1 MAEHHNFPPEPE
13 PRRRTP
19 AGRAIAAILV
29 AFLVG
34 SLFNAD
40 RMDHTARTQPFGW
53 QRTWAMRVTGP
64 IKGLGDLTRLSS
76 TRESLAEAT
85 GHETQGGSADTGSVL
100 TVPASAPEATT
111 TTTAPPVYRTPTA
124 ADPVRILVVGDSL
137 MGWIGPGLDEGLD
150 DDLVDITEDW
160 KAATGLA
167 RPDSFDWPARVV
179 EDMAEHDPEVVV
191 IGFGGNDAQPMR
203 TPNGNV
209 RLGTPEW
216 AAEYQRRV
224 AQILQEVDAPN
235 RTVYWIGLPVT
246 TAGDIEDAAPAMREA
261 VMNETDARP
270 WAHFVDSRDTL
281 SPDGTYTAYLPDGNG
296 GEVKVRENDG
306 VHPNIAGARRIA
318 APLIPEIVEERHLA

>member
-1 MAEHHNFPPEPE
+1 MAEHHNFSPEPE

-19 AGRAIAAILV
+19 AGRAIAAVLV

-53 QRTWAMRVTGP
+53 QRTWAVRMTGP
-64 IKGLGDLTRLSS
+64 IKGMSDLTRLSS
-76 TRESLAEAT
+76 ARESLAEAT
-85 GHETQGGSADTGSVL
+85 GHETQGGSVDTQSVV
-100 TVPASAPEATT
+100 TVPATTPAATT
-111 TTTAPPVYRTPTA
+111 TTTAAPVYRTPTA
-124 ADPVRILVVGDSL
+124 ADPVRLLVVGDSL
-137 MGWIGPGLDEGLD
+137 MGWVGPGLDEGLD
-150 DDLVDITEDW
+150 DSLVAITEDW

-167 RPDSFDWPARVV
+167 RPDFYDWPERVSG
-179 EDMAEHDPEVVV
+179 DMTKYDPEVVV

-203 TPNGNV
+203 TANGNV
-209 RLGTPEW
+209 QLGTPEW

-224 AQILQEVDAPN
+224 AQILQEVEAPG

-246 TAGDIEDAAPAMREA
+246 TAGNIEDAAPAMRKA
-261 VMNETDARP
+261 VTTETSARP
-270 WAHFVDSRDTL
+270 WAHFVDSRTSL

-306 VHPNIAGARRIA
+306 VHPNIAGARRIV
-318 APLIPEIVEERHLA
+318 APLILELVEERHLT